1 MSKVSG
7 IIELA
12 IDSRVK
18 NYSELKDLLDRTSML
33 LFCFEWKK
41 SLSHDFPILIC
52 ILGGTGA
59 GKSVLFN
66 SLIEVKASKVGIK
79 RPCTRGAVICCP
91 SRFANILTELME
103 SLQIENEIEIF
114 PTEKNEFRRLA
125 LVDTPDFDSIET
137 DNQIVSDRFFV
148 LSDVALF
155 VASQEKYADMAG
167 RDVIRR
173 SFSWKKEI
181 RIVFNKATSENA
193 FLDFQ
198 KSLNEEFGPVSL
210 IRIDREIGA
219 PEILENP
226 TSREALISLL
236 PNFRSEEYLIQLRE
250 AEQNRL
256 RVQTIQSL
264 DLVLVTAQGLTE
276 RVDIVVGRV
285 NSALEEVSR
294 EMESRLNL
302 STPRDIEQKI
312 QARLEKLL
320 RKYDIL
326 YGPRTAIKRVVRNLV
341 GTIGRG
347 IFSPWSDSDS
357 SSLHDRIPV
366 ELFEERDYSNVPLQ
380 LEASIAKFNLKVAEL
395 LSDQEDLFDFRRVA
409 LESCSRFSSEQ
420 IRNLYEESFPNVE
433 QLLEAEFEKFK
444 QGLSTVDEIKL
455 YGSYTLWAI
464 FLITAEVAIG
474 GGLTLLDM
482 VLNTAIGPFI
492 PKWLLKLKIVDIL
505 REIGERIDHQRSE
518 AVQEILRRQAENYIL
533 AFLKLAPETGSVSRI
548 IKIRD
553 ELLIVS

>member
-1 MSKVSG
+1 MSNFSG
-7 IIELA
+7 NIELA
-12 IDSRVK
+12 IDARVK
-18 NYSELKDLLDRTSML
+18 NYLELKDLLDRTAML
-33 LFCFEWKK
+33 LDCFEWKK
-41 SLSHDFPILIC
+41 NLPQDFPILVS

-66 SLIEVKASKVGIK
+66 SLIEAKASKVGIK

-91 SRFANILTELME
+91 SKFVSILTELME
-103 SLQIENEIEIF
+103 SLQIENEIEIL
-114 PTEKNEFRRLA
+114 PIDKTEFRYLA
-125 LVDTPDFDSIET
+125 LIDTPDFDSIET
-137 DNQIVSDRFFV
+137 ANQIVSDRFFV

-167 RDVIRR
+167 REVIRR

-181 RIVFNKATSENA
+181 RIVLNKATSESA

-198 KSLNEEFGPVSL
+198 KSLDEEFGSVSL
-210 IRIDREIGA
+210 TRIDREIGA

-226 TSREALISLL
+226 TDRESLISLL
-236 PNFRSEEYLIQLRE
+236 PNFRCEEYLIQLRK
-250 AEQNRL
+250 AEKDRL

-264 DLVLVTAQGLTE
+264 DLILATAQGLTE

-285 NSALEEVSR
+285 NTALEEVSR
-294 EMESRLNL
+294 EMELRLNL

-312 QARLEKLL
+312 QARLERLL
-320 RKYDIL
+320 RKYDVL
-326 YGPRTAIKRVVRNLV
+326 YGPRAAIKGVVKNLA
-341 GTIGRG
+341 GALGRG
-347 IFSPWSDSDS
+347 LFPSWADSDS

-380 LEASIAKFNLKVAEL
+380 LEASIAEFNLKVAEL

-409 LESCSRFSSEQ
+409 LESCSRFSSEE
-420 IRNLYEESFPNVE
+420 IRKLYEESFPNVE

-444 QGLSTVDEIKL
+444 QGLSTIDEIKL
-455 YGSYTLWAI
+455 YGSYTLWAL

-505 REIGERIDHQRSE
+505 REIGERIDHQRCE
-518 AVQEILRRQAENYIL
+518 AVQDILKHQAENYKL
-533 AFLKLAPETGSVSRI
+533 AFLKLAPEKTSVDRI
-548 IKIRD
+548 LKTRND
-553 ELLIVS
+553 LLMAG